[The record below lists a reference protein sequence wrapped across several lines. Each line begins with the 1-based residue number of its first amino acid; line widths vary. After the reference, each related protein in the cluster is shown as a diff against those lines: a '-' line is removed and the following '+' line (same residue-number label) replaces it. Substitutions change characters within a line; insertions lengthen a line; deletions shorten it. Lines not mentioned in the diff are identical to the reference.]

1 VSETEDQIEPAG
13 RAYAWGVHLLTAS
26 GAVFG
31 FLAVVAAFRE
41 QYLSSFAWMA
51 VTVMIDSVDGALA
64 RFFRVKDRVPHVDGA
79 LLDNIVDFFTW
90 SIVPAFFLYMS
101 PLLSGPWRWPAVAA
115 VIIASGYQ
123 FSRTDAKTEDHSF
136 SGFPSYW
143 NIVVFYMFV
152 LDTPPW
158 LNFMVIIACAV
169 ASFLPIRCLYP
180 SRTEIWRL
188 FNVAFSCFW
197 AACLIMVLLRYPEG
211 HGPYLKLSW
220 VYVLYYVVFSVWLT
234 LRGLKAKLKA
244 HEKETDH
251 D

>member
-1 VSETEDQIEPAG
+1 
-13 RAYAWGVHLLTAS
+13 
-26 GAVFG
+26 
-31 FLAVVAAFRE
+31 
-41 QYLSSFAWMA
+41 
-51 VTVMIDSVDGALA
+51 VTVAIDSIDGALA
-64 RFFRVKDRVPHVDGA
+64 RFFHVKDRVPHVDGA

-101 PLLSGPWRWPAVAA
+101 PLLAGAVWRWPAVAA

-158 LNFMVIIACAV
+158 LNFIVIMTCAV

-180 SRTEIWRL
+180 SRTEIWRM
-188 FNVAFSCFW
+188 FNVAFGCFW
-197 AACLIMVLLRYPEG
+197 AACLIMVLIRYPRG
-211 HGPYLKLSW
+211 HGFYLNLSW
-220 VYVLYYVVFSVWLT
+220 IYVIYYVGFSVWLT
-234 LRGLKAKLKA
+234 LRGHRNELKTNS
-244 HEKETDH
+244 EERGYD
-251 D
+251 